1 MTRKNSPLC
10 WKASTAV
17 VLLCHEWA
25 FLMSAAVN
33 PRLHH
38 FNSVVQTHQGNR
50 FLPGMREYEISFM
63 KDT

>member
-1 MTRKNSPLC
+1 MTRKNSFLC

-25 FLMSAAVN
+25 FLMSAAIN

-38 FNSVVQTHQGNR
+38 FNSVVQTHQGNH
-50 FLPGMREYEISFM
+50 FLLGMPNDEIPFM
-63 KDT
+63 KDL